1 MTQKGTETC
10 SKNPNP
16 GAHFGISGPKLRCAP
31 DEHRMSTGIVSML
44 ISAISNIAIAENIK
58 TKETGAGCLNNY
70 ALEKC
75 RSILQKD
82 GEIFTDEE
90 LYLIYTYLNQMAE
103 LSVNE
108 FLKSKS

>member
-1 MTQKGTETC
+1 MKKESYVESSYQNKT
-10 SKNPNP
+10 
-16 GAHFGISGPKLRCAP
+16 
-31 DEHRMSTGIVSML
+31 TGRF
-44 ISAISNIAIAENIK
+44 SAISNIAIAENIK

-90 LYLIYTYLNQMAE
+90 LYLIYSYLNQMAE
-103 LSVNE
+103 LSVDG
-108 FLKSKS
+108 FLKPNS

>member
-1 MTQKGTETC
+1 MKKESYVESSYQNKTTDR
-10 SKNPNP
+10 
-16 GAHFGISGPKLRCAP
+16 F
-31 DEHRMSTGIVSML
+31 
-44 ISAISNIAIAENIK
+44 SAISNIAIAENIK